1 MKINH
6 FSVFF
11 VKDSIDSSLFSKILN
26 NMYYIHT
33 ERVGASNIPITT
45 MIKLLY
51 LQSEYNMVDEKAE
64 TMIRVIKEVLLT
76 LI

>member
-1 MKINH
+1 
-6 FSVFF
+6 
-11 VKDSIDSSLFSKILN
+11 
-26 NMYYIHT
+26 MYYNHT